1 MSTRQF
7 SCTVVNGLV
16 AAPSG
21 LVEADIGIADGKIA
35 ALAAGGTLGA
45 GERVIDAAGM
55 LVLPAV
61 VDMHVHFNDPGF
73 PDREDFAHGTA
84 AAAAGGVGTVVD
96 MPLSHAPDVTS
107 VRAGRSRSTP
117 PRSAVL
123 GYALWG
129 GGAVRVSPGY
139 GGLVRRSLPVDWIG
153 NTARFA

>member
-21 LVEADIGIADGKIA
+21 LIKADIDIASGKIA

-96 MPLSHAPDVTS
+96 MPLSGAPAVTS
-107 VRAGRSRSTP
+107 VES
-117 PRSAVL
+117 L
-123 GYALWG
+123 E
-129 GGAVRVSPGY
+129 
-139 GGLVRRSLPVDWIG
+139 LVNQDRKSVV
-153 NTARFA
+153 

>member
-96 MPLSHAPDVTS
+96 LQ
-107 VRAGRSRSTP
+107 
-117 PRSAVL
+117 
-123 GYALWG
+123 
-129 GGAVRVSPGY
+129 
-139 GGLVRRSLPVDWIG
+139 I
-153 NTARFA
+153 F